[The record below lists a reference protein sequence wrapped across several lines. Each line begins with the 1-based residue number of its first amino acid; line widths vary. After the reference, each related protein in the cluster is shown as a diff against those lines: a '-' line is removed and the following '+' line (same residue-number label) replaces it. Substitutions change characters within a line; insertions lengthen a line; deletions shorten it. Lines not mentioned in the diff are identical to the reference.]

1 MSTFT
6 GLNFNLLKVKSY
18 PNKGEFVMS
27 KNLSLKLVIIA
38 FSVIF
43 LLNCSQEPEQT
54 HMVKTAE
61 VKKTEGRT
69 LNLYNWEEYIGSKT
83 LENFER
89 ETGIHVNEVNY
100 QDEEEMLGA
109 VQSDLA
115 AYDLVVASDDLIR
128 ELRLAKILARLDF
141 SKIPN
146 FKYIGKQHINRPW
159 DPEQKYSIPYLFGTT
174 GMVMNKKYI
183 KADTDSWKVLFDK
196 RYKGKLAMLNNN
208 FEVIGAASKLLG
220 YSVNDSSRE
229 KMTKVEAI
237 LHEQKPLIQG
247 YLDVMTIKDLM
258 IEEKLWAAQIYS
270 GEGLA
275 AVDENEN
282 LVYIIPKEGAPIWVD
297 LFFIPRDA
305 KHKEEAH
312 LFLNYILRPEINAAI
327 ASELWYATP
336 NEAAKPLMDPEVI
349 QSPSVYPPPD
359 IMVRCEF
366 YKDTGDET
374 PMFTRIWADLTA
386 KR

>member
-1 MSTFT
+1 
-6 GLNFNLLKVKSY
+6 
-18 PNKGEFVMS
+18 MS

-38 FSVIF
+38 FSVSF

-54 HMVKTAE
+54 HTVKTAE
-61 VKKTEGRT
+61 VKKTEGRM
-69 LNLYNWEEYIGSKT
+69 LNLFNWEEYIGSKT

-89 ETGIHVNEVNY
+89 ETGIHVNKVNY

-174 GMVMNKKYI
+174 GMVVNKKYI

-220 YSVNDSSRE
+220 YSVNDTSPE
-229 KMTKVEAI
+229 KFTRVEAI

-247 YLDVMTIKDLM
+247 YLDVMTIKDLL

-282 LVYIIPKEGAPIWVD
+282 LVYIIPKEGAPIWLD

-312 LFLNYILRPEINAAI
+312 LFLNYILRPEVNAVI

-336 NEAAKPLMDPEVI
+336 NEAAKPLMDPEVT

-359 IMVRCEF
+359 IMARCEF